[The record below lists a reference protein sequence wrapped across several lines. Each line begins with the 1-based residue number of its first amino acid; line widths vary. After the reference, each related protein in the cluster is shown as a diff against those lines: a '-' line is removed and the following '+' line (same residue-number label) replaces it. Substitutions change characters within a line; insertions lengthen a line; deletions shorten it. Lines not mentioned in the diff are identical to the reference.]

1 MLFTC
6 RAKSLSEAPA
16 LDLQEVDAL
25 MQVCS
30 GQSLFLGW
38 IYTEACVATTHQKNY
53 ECMTWMVKCN
63 MGGSKVRTL
72 TLKQARL

>member
-1 MLFTC
+1 MLFTF

-38 IYTEACVATTHQKNY
+38 IYTEALVI
-53 ECMTWMVKCN
+53 MWW
-63 MGGSKVRTL
+63 L
-72 TLKQARL
+72 